1 MRIMNDFQK
10 MGGVSALIA
19 AATWVFGMALLF
31 TVLAPFATGDVDPG
45 FLADNQAIIYVWNTI
60 IYLVFGVLLVILLL
74 ALHERL
80 KAGSPAMVQTAAA
93 FGLIWAAVVFASGMV
108 FNIGMENVIDLQG
121 KDPAQAESVWLAVNS
136 VALGLGGGN
145 EIVGALWILLLS
157 WAALRAGGLPR
168 VLNYLGVII
177 SVAGLLTLIPAL
189 ELVGVIFGLGSI
201 VWFVWVGIVMLRGS
215 PSAAT

>member
-1 MRIMNDFQK
+1 MNDQQK
-10 MGGVSALIA
+10 VGGVSALIA
-19 AATWVFGMALLF
+19 AATWVFGMVLLF
-31 TVLAPFATGDVDPG
+31 TVLAPFATGDVDHG

-60 IYLVFGVLLVILLL
+60 IYLVFGVFLVVLLL

-80 KAGSPAMVQTAAA
+80 KGGSPAMVQTATA

-108 FNIGMENVIDLQG
+108 FNIGMETVIDLHG
-121 KDPAQAESVWLAVNS
+121 KDPAQAEPVWVAVNS
-136 VALGLGGGN
+136 VHLGLGGGN

-168 VLNYLGVII
+168 VLNYLGVVI

-201 VWFVWVGIVMLRGS
+201 VWFVWVGIVMLRAR
-215 PSAAT
+215 PSAAA

>member
-1 MRIMNDFQK
+1 MNDLQK
-10 MGGVSALIA
+10 VGGVSALIA
-19 AATWVFGMALLF
+19 AATWVFGMVLLF

-45 FLADNQAIIYVWNTI
+45 FLADNQAIIYAWNTI
-60 IYLVFGVLLVILLL
+60 IYLVFGVFLVVLLL

-80 KAGSPAMVQTAAA
+80 KAGSPAIVQTATA

-108 FNIGMENVIDLQG
+108 FNIGMETVIDLHG
-121 KDPAQAESVWLAVNS
+121 KDPTQAESVWLAVNA

-168 VLNYLGVII
+168 VPNYLGVVI

-189 ELVGVIFGLGSI
+189 ELMGIIFGLGSI

-215 PSAAT
+215 PSAEA

>member
-1 MRIMNDFQK
+1 MNDQQK

-31 TVLAPFATGDVDPG
+31 TVLAPFATGDEHPG

-60 IYLVFGVLLVILLL
+60 IYLVFGVFLVVLLL

-80 KAGSPAMVQTAAA
+80 KAGSRAMVQTATA

-108 FNIGMENVIDLQG
+108 FNIGMETVIELHG
-121 KDPAQAESVWLAVNS
+121 EDPAQAESVWLAVNS
-136 VALGLGGGN
+136 VSIGLGGGN

-157 WAALRAGGLPR
+157 WAALRSGGLPR
-168 VLNYLGVII
+168 ALNYLGVVI
-177 SVAGLLTLIPAL
+177 SVAGLLTLVPAL
-189 ELVGVIFGLGSI
+189 EMMGIIFGLGSI

-215 PSAAT
+215 PSAAV